1 MKPEFKNL
9 DLDNEKGTYIEEAI
23 YALFSVNIFDIISV
37 KAQLSKEFSI
47 QPSELDKMPFWE
59 FEMYLKELERLTK
72 EENDRQKAEYDRS
85 GAKDAMKMT
94 KPGAMDKMMSNTMS
108 KMPQMPNMN
117 GKINLPGYK

>member
-1 MKPEFKNL
+1 
-9 DLDNEKGTYIEEAI
+9 
-23 YALFSVNIFDIISV
+23 
-37 KAQLSKEFSI
+37 
-47 QPSELDKMPFWE
+47 MPFWE
-59 FEMYLKELERLTK
+59 FELYLKELERLTK

-117 GKINLPGYK
+117 SKINLPKYK

>member
-1 MKPEFKNL
+1 M

-23 YALFSVNIFDIISV
+23 FALFSVNIFDIISV

-72 EENDRQKAEYDRS
+72 EENERQKAEYDRS

-108 KMPQMPNMN
+108 KMPKMPSVSGNMSMP
-117 GKINLPGYK
+117 KYK